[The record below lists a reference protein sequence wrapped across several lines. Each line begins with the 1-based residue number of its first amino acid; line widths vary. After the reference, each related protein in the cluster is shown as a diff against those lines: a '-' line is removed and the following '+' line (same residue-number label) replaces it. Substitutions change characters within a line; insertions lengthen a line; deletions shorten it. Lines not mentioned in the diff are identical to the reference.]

1 MDQSLLYRKEVS
13 VLMERLLVKPD
24 GAIIMNT
31 PEHKLGLGRNEI
43 IVFTQP
49 DNRKELLRWDEVSEE
64 LLYDIFCFLD
74 TAQKLLPEV
83 VENFV
88 EFGSAEEKTWHIEP
102 VDIVD
107 NLGKT
112 PLGKIGVAIES
123 KTDTGEQLAVVFISP
138 DGTWATLTM
147 YDKCL
152 NDEVLVAKDDLKD
165 IGLALTKFAEKL

>member
-1 MDQSLLYRKEVS
+1 MDQNAIYRKGVN

-31 PEHKLGLGRNEI
+31 TEHKLALGRNEI
-43 IVFTQP
+43 IIFTQP
-49 DNRKELLRWDEVSEE
+49 DGKKELLNWDEVGDE

-74 TAQKLLPEV
+74 TAQKLSPEV

-88 EFGSAEEKTWHIEP
+88 QLGSAEEKTWHIEP
-102 VDIVD
+102 IDVVDGT
-107 NLGKT
+107 GKV
-112 PLGKIGVAIES
+112 PLGKLGVAIES
-123 KTDTGEQLAVVFISP
+123 KTDAGEQLAVVFISP

-152 NDEVLVAKDDLKD
+152 NDEVQVAKEDLKD
-165 IGLALTKFAEKL
+165 IGLQLMKFADKL